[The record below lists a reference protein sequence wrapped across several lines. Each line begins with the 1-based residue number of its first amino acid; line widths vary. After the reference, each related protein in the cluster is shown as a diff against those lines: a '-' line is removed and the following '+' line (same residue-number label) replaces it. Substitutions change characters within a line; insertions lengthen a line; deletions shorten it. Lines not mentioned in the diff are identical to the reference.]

1 MPDLSVRDPLAGA
14 ASVTIVIHGV
24 GDHSSVDI
32 RAAAGAGLV
41 VAGLDAT
48 SIVDVEVPEFP
59 RFPEAHASV
68 TAHFVSN
75 GSQPAIEAEVEGRR
89 HVLIPVVWSG
99 MRPRAGRWA
108 GSLGDLG
115 GLQSLAVAL
124 PALVALWWDVLRCVP
139 RSSGLWKIA
148 VAGAAV
154 LIGLVVAAFTAGT
167 FWLFVRMSMFF
178 FESSNLVFVGGFAAY
193 AVLGMAIRMFSTL
206 LDLPG
211 DVARYVASDS
221 ARTGAV
227 RHLRDIIGAVTER
240 APATT
245 ILLMSHS
252 LGTVLASEALSGLPS
267 PGRGRMILLTLG
279 SPLKAM
285 SRIFSSLVRT
295 PTAIISQFEAQGAA
309 PQWLNLWREEDWIG
323 KALGAT
329 GPRFAES
336 SLGPGLHANYWSD
349 ERLWIAVSRMVLQP
363 STDIRAFEAAW
374 TLIPLTDKES
384 AELSRR
390 SQRSP
395 VRPVTIAL
403 TALFLLLSIHTVYVP
418 PWPDHHALWS
428 RWAVRAAS
436 MLTTGLLAVSWYID
450 WSTRISNLS
459 ERQQLWELRSA
470 SARSWMLI
478 GLSAGTA
485 SVVFALDWLARGR

>member
-1 MPDLSVRDPLAGA
+1 MTDPSVRDPLAGA

-32 RAAAGAGLV
+32 RAAARTGLV

-68 TAHFVSN
+68 TAQFVSK
-75 GSQPAIEAEVEGRR
+75 GSQPAIEADVDGRR

-99 MRPRAGRWA
+99 MRRRAGRWA
-108 GSLGDLG
+108 GSLGDLAG
-115 GLQSLAVAL
+115 FQSLAVAL
-124 PALVALWWDVLRCVP
+124 PALVSLWWDVLRCVP

-154 LIGLVVAAFTAGT
+154 LIGIVVAAFTAGT
-167 FWLFVRMSMFF
+167 FWLFVQMSVFL
-178 FESSNLVFVGGFAAY
+178 FESSTLVFVGGFAAY
-193 AVLGMAIRMFSTL
+193 IVLGIAIRMFSTF

-240 APATT
+240 APGTT

-252 LGTVLASEALSGLPS
+252 LGTVLASEALSELPS
-267 PGRGRMILLTLG
+267 IGRGRMILLTLG
-279 SPLKAM
+279 SPLRSM
-285 SRIFSSLVRT
+285 SRIFPSLVST
-295 PTAIISQFEAQGAA
+295 PAEIISHFDAHGAA
-309 PQWLNLWREEDWIG
+309 PQWINLWREEDWIG
-323 KALGAT
+323 TALGAT

-349 ERLWIAVSRMVLQP
+349 ERLWTAVSRMVLQP
-363 STDIRAFEAAW
+363 STDVRAFEASW
-374 TLIPLTDKES
+374 KLIPLTSEES

-395 VRPVTIAL
+395 VRPVAVGL
-403 TALFLLLSIHTVYVP
+403 TALFITVSMQTVYVS
-418 PWPDHHALWS
+418 PWPDHHVLWS

-450 WSTRISNLS
+450 WSTSTSNRS